1 MVIET
6 EGETQRKRGR
16 PRTTPGQPTH
26 RKQCEQIGYTEA
38 ANFVHAL
45 HFARNYPR
53 PDRPNDPA
61 NYEPNLLVTI
71 QWKHAPS
78 TRPAPERIRR
88 LLNNLN
94 VWLRR
99 RAGLP
104 SVWAY
109 SREVGKLKGEHLH
122 LMVYVPQ
129 AMWSEFRR
137 KLRGWIEMETTGELR
152 ETAVRVDPIR
162 PGDVQRNLKSYFL
175 KDGTAEV
182 RDLWV
187 KPHHEATGGKVAG
200 KRIKVSHAI
209 GATARRKAAEALQD
223 GASAALA
230 THLPENAENPPTAF
244 PEAGNGSSKVE
255 PSSQ

>member
-1 MVIET
+1 MA

-16 PRTTPGQPTH
+16 PRTPPGQPTH
-26 RKQCEQIGYTEA
+26 RRQCEQISYIEA
-38 ANFVHAL
+38 ANFVQAL
-45 HFARNYPR
+45 HFARNFPR
-53 PDRPNDPA
+53 PDNDPA

-122 LMVYVPQ
+122 LMAHVPQ

-137 KLRGWIEMETTGELR
+137 KLRGWIEMETTGELL
-152 ETAVRVDPIR
+152 ETAIRVDPIR

-187 KPHHEATGGKVAG
+187 KPHHKATGGKVAG

-209 GATARRKAAEALQD
+209 GPTARRKATEAWQERV
-223 GASAALA
+223 SVALA
-230 THLPENAENPPTAF
+230 ATLPGNPQSPPTGA
-244 PEAGNGSSKVE
+244 PEAGKGPSKVE
-255 PSSQ
+255 PSSK

>member
-1 MVIET
+1 MVMEAG
-6 EGETQRKRGR
+6 GETQRKRGR
-16 PRTTPGQPTH
+16 PRTAPGQPTH
-26 RKQCEQIGYTEA
+26 RRQCEQISYTDA
-38 ANFVHAL
+38 ANFVQAL
-45 HFARNYPR
+45 HHARSLNL
-53 PDRPNDPA
+53 
-61 NYEPNLLVTI
+61 EPNLLVTI

-99 RAGLP
+99 RSGLP

-122 LMVYVPQ
+122 LMAHVPQ
-129 AMWSEFRR
+129 TLWSEFRR
-137 KLRGWIEMETTGELR
+137 KVRDWITMEATGEVLA
-152 ETAVRVDPIR
+152 TAIRIDPIR

-187 KPHHEATGGKVAG
+187 KPHHKATGGKVAG

-209 GATARRKAAEALQD
+209 GHTARKRATEAWQERV
-223 GASAALA
+223 SVALA
-230 THLPENAENPPTAF
+230 ATLPGNPQSPPTDA
-244 PEAGNGSSKVE
+244 PEAGKGPSKVE
-255 PSSQ
+255 PSSK